1 MWACADVVPEWL
13 RDFSP
18 CMTED
23 GGNQSSEGSERDR
36 WRGELCN
43 GGRLLPVPAG
53 VTRRSEEERET
64 ERGRGRESMRNR
76 ERESERER
84 ATAKASQSLEPQ
96 ADGRLSSWRGAS
108 RAQTGWLN
116 PEGFHFLQPESPKES
131 SRHVER
137 ISAGHLHTS
146 RRTGPVP
153 VGHLCPGSVGE
164 GLGSLCQDFG
174 GWGAPGTNTR
184 PLSVHLR
191 QAAHSHCQ
199 CGKPLRPT
207 LCLFHSHSLPI

>member
-64 ERGRGRESMRNR
+64 ERGRGRESTRNR

-84 ATAKASQSLEPQ
+84 
-96 ADGRLSSWRGAS
+96 
-108 RAQTGWLN
+108 
-116 PEGFHFLQPESPKES
+116 
-131 SRHVER
+131 ER
-137 ISAGHLHTS
+137 
-146 RRTGPVP
+146 
-153 VGHLCPGSVGE
+153 
-164 GLGSLCQDFG
+164 Q
-174 GWGAPGTNTR
+174 
-184 PLSVHLR
+184 
-191 QAAHSHCQ
+191 
-199 CGKPLRPT
+199 LRPA
-207 LCLFHSHSLPI
+207 SH

>member
-1 MWACADVVPEWL
+1 MPFLFATARNNL
-13 RDFSP
+13 RRLGLWF
-18 CMTED
+18 CEED

-36 WRGELCN
+36 WRG
-43 GGRLLPVPAG
+43 
-53 VTRRSEEERET
+53 
-64 ERGRGRESMRNR
+64 
-76 ERESERER
+76 